1 MAFAETWPQH
11 AYRTAPAYMP
21 VQPAITPVVQG
32 ITVTVN
38 TAFAVIWSVARTVS
52 YINHSG

>member
-11 AYRTAPAYMP
+11 AYRTASTYMP

-38 TAFAVIWSVARTVS
+38 TAFAVIWPVARAMPN
-52 YINHSG
+52 INHSG